1 MRALIIKKEE
11 GDSMFFFL
19 EIKTLKQMLT
29 CFLSYLKNIKAL
41 KFRPPFS
48 Y

>member
-11 GDSMFFFL
+11 GDSMFFFGV
-19 EIKTLKQMLT
+19 KTLKQMLT